1 MHDTIPN
8 NSHDDTCDIKCK
20 EEIITKR
27 EIRKTDIVW
36 FTVFYL
42 LMMHTIGLYGLI
54 TFNYFENL
62 RTTLWLLILY
72 NLGCIGVTAGAHR
85 FWSHR
90 SYSANLPLRLILFVC
105 YCSSGGVSI
114 FSWVRIHRVHHKYV
128 DTDLDPHNSRRG
140 FFFCHIGW
148 ILRRLR
154 PEIIQKL
161 RETDMRDILA
171 DPLIAFHKKYV
182 TLVNLIF
189 SYVLPTLIPVYFWGE
204 TWNRS
209 FISQVARVMLVLHA
223 SFSINSFA
231 HMWGTKPYNKNIRPT
246 ENMSVSVVCSGEGF
260 HNYHHTFPWD
270 YRAAEF
276 NWYIFNHSSFFIDM
290 FAKIGW
296 AYNLKKP
303 SPELVK
309 RVAADKGDGSRAK
322 WDEIPMCDSSAKD

>member
-171 DPLIAFHKKYV
+171 DPLIAFHK
-182 TLVNLIF
+182 N
-189 SYVLPTLIPVYFWGE
+189 
-204 TWNRS
+204 
-209 FISQVARVMLVLHA
+209 
-223 SFSINSFA
+223 
-231 HMWGTKPYNKNIRPT
+231 
-246 ENMSVSVVCSGEGF
+246 
-260 HNYHHTFPWD
+260 
-270 YRAAEF
+270 
-276 NWYIFNHSSFFIDM
+276 
-290 FAKIGW
+290 
-296 AYNLKKP
+296 
-303 SPELVK
+303 
-309 RVAADKGDGSRAK
+309 
-322 WDEIPMCDSSAKD
+322 